1 MFKYPAGHMTCP
13 AGALTWG
20 LFKFSSRSSL
30 FLVVADF
37 IHAQIHPRAQHVH
50 TGEVMRE
57 IHAAV
62 VVNAERFSGCK
73 SILIRSQE
81 FKLPAVFVLLVFDA
95 IIDGLRRVFVAGV
108 LHAIGDD
115 DAEDVLGTLRFFHV
129 GKRMSDRVD
138 GDADRIVERCAAGA
152 VVLRH
157 EVVVELCEVGGLDRS
172 PDYIVEL
179 EEIEDNLAGFFA
191 LFLQELVE
199 RALDV
204 VLDRAH
210 GAGCIEDDDEVRI
223 VFLHDCFSL
232 LLFFCL
238 NGVVGG
244 VAYSQSER
252 TINLTNVK
260 ARRPRKV
267 PIAHSAACVG
277 LISSSIFVS
286 CSM

>member
-115 DAEDVLGTLRFFHV
+115 NAKDVLGTLSFFHV
-129 GKRMSDRVD
+129 GERMTDRVD
-138 GDADRIVERCAAGA
+138 GDADCIVQCRTAGA
-152 VVLRH
+152 VVPCH
-157 EVVVELCEVGGLDRS
+157 EVVVELREISGFDCPLDF
-172 PDYIVEL
+172 IVKL
-179 EEIEDNLAGFFA
+179 EEIEDCFSWFFA
-191 LFLQELVE
+191 LLFQELVE

-204 VLDRAH
+204 VLNRAH
-210 GAGCIEDDDEVRI
+210 GAGGIEDEDEVGII
-223 VFLHDCFSL
+223 VFHVFLCCMRL
-232 LLFFCL
+232 
-238 NGVVGG
+238 G
-244 VAYSQSER
+244 
-252 TINLTNVK
+252 
-260 ARRPRKV
+260 
-267 PIAHSAACVG
+267 
-277 LISSSIFVS
+277 
-286 CSM
+286 